1 MKKMLFFL
9 VGIFYLQMAA
19 AQLKTTVVCPV
30 FTIDVLDGRINE
42 LFISSTMAEYK
53 KVFPC
58 YSSSE
63 EESASAKCGGYIFYT
78 DKDIYCYTG
87 RDYIEIR
94 EKFKGKL
101 SLPLLGTQ
109 RTGLFKWLGHPK
121 IKDVNWDAFQTAYGI
136 LVVYYNKSNKVNKLV
151 MTTKGTETL
160 RLCE

>member
-1 MKKMLFFL
+1 MKKLFFFL
-9 VGIFYLQMAA
+9 AGTVYLQMAA
-19 AQLKTTVVCPV
+19 AQLKPTAVCPV
-30 FTIDVLDGRINE
+30 FTIDVLDGRIND
-42 LFISSTMAEYK
+42 LFISSTMAEFK
-53 KVFPC
+53 KAFPC
-58 YSSSE
+58 YSSAE
-63 EESASAKCGGYIFYT
+63 EESAAAKCGGYIFYA

-121 IKDVNWDAFQTAYGI
+121 IKDMNWDAFQTAYGI